1 MNGLA
6 TLDIAVILIYLL
18 GIVIYGI
25 SKSKRSSSEDY
36 FLGGRTMTWP
46 IVGIALFSAN
56 ISSSTLVCLASTP
69 KKVVLGT
76 TAFRFRDTI
85 YYYS

>member
-46 IVGIALFSAN
+46 IVGIASEAKPTKVELE
-56 ISSSTLVCLASTP
+56 ILAENNAIPTIGH
-69 KKVVLGT
+69 VMVLPP
-76 TAFRFRDTI
+76 RK
-85 YYYS
+85 